1 MESIIEVRNLDK
13 SYGKTQVLFDLNLDV
28 KNGEC
33 LGVVGGNG
41 AEKPPFWNA
50 LKESVPGRRA
60 IFS

>member
-33 LGVVGGNG
+33 LGVVGGMG
-41 AEKPPFWNA
+41 PETTLWNA
-50 LKESVPGRRA
+50 LKNVPGRRA

>member
-13 SYGKTQVLFDLNLDV
+13 ATGKTQVLFDLNLDV

-41 AEKPPFWNA
+41 AGKTTLLNA
-50 LKESVPGRRA
+50 SKASVPGRRA